1 MIGGACPH
9 PQRIMYYLPEP
20 PYFLVFVGL
29 FMGISCGLAFEAT
42 LKQKVKTWL
51 NTPDS
56 SLRDLDLQLPFF
68 GICVGV
74 CVFLASGVEIFL
86 GNPWFSYG
94 LSLPIT
100 FFIAAL
106 VWRQLDSLL
115 GQLKAG
121 GSKAIDLDVF

>member
-1 MIGGACPH
+1 
-9 PQRIMYYLPEP
+9 MYYLPEP

-42 LKQKVKTWL
+42 LKEKVKVWL
-51 NTPDS
+51 RTPQS
-56 SLRDLDLQLPFF
+56 SLKDLDLQLPFV
-68 GICVGV
+68 GICVGI

-86 GNPWFSYG
+86 GDAWLSYG
-94 LSLPIT
+94 LSVPIT
-100 FFIAAL
+100 LFIAAL

-115 GQLKAG
+115 QQLKTG

>member
-1 MIGGACPH
+1 
-9 PQRIMYYLPEP
+9 LPEP

-56 SLRDLDLQLPFF
+56 TLQDLDLQLPFF